1 MGSYAN
7 NNYKIKDK
15 LFDNQ
20 LQNISEYKEEK
31 FSAKLII
38 ILFFNSE
45 QKSWVPFFISWI
57 PIVTEATC
65 TIIQSQ
71 EMAML
76 EMILM
81 HLTWLHNR

>member
-38 ILFFNSE
+38 ILFFLIQNRNLE
-45 QKSWVPFFISWI
+45 CHFFISWI

-76 EMILM
+76 
-81 HLTWLHNR
+81 

>member
-38 ILFFNSE
+38 IIFLNSE
-45 QKSWVPFFISWI
+45 QKSWVPFFHFLNTSCHRSNMHYHSKSGDGDVGDDLNASHL
-57 PIVTEATC
+57 VT
-65 TIIQSQ
+65 
-71 EMAML
+71 
-76 EMILM
+76 
-81 HLTWLHNR
+81 

>member
-38 ILFFNSE
+38 IIFFNSE
-45 QKSWVPFFISWI
+45 QKS
-57 PIVTEATC
+57 
-65 TIIQSQ
+65 
-71 EMAML
+71 
-76 EMILM
+76 
-81 HLTWLHNR
+81 